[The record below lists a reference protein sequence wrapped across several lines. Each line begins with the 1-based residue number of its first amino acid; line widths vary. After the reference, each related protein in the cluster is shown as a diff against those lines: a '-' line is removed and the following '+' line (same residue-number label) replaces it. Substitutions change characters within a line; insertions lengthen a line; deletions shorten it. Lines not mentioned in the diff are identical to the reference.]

1 MKMINKIFV
10 AAILLAFV
18 FSSVKAITPDEMEQA
33 KTITALWYLRYAN
46 NGSDYL
52 EKISP
57 KTMSDLEAKLK
68 KKEKENIK
76 SFKAIEIPSD
86 YAEWDK
92 DKMVDYWSNTFFKS
106 AGLNSEGLK
115 AKSRVRKKLS
125 NMQISSETTE
135 TTKEEPTNANEPTSE
150 ITADSSR
157 NEISVVSDSLS
168 VSEAMPT
175 LANEEDS
182 DLQQTENYANSKSQN
197 SGTTTYVVI
206 LVVLVIIVVMLV
218 VYAMKMMKHKQEPK
232 QEDEELQ
239 NDMLAIC
246 EDNLVSKKNMEI
258 AALQE
263 EIEVLKMQLRLS
275 QNQVAEL
282 RKELKNSSKK
292 DIVENKLTNNA
303 NRRPMSPRPERII
316 YLARANNQGI
326 FVRAESEYNPD
337 NSIFRLKTSDG
348 VSGSFSIIENPQA
361 VRLALSSLEFYLAN
375 ACVADDDFSATGI
388 ATIEN
393 CNVGTAIFENGRWI
407 VTRKAKIEFR

>member
-76 SFKAIEIPSD
+76 SFKAVKVPSD

-125 NMQISSETTE
+125 NMQISRETTE
-135 TTKEEPTNANEPTSE
+135 TPKEEPTNANEPTSE
-150 ITADSSR
+150 ITADSSQ

-175 LANEEDS
+175 LANEDES
-182 DLQQTENYANSKSQN
+182 DLQQTENYESSKSQN

-206 LVVLVIIVVMLV
+206 LVVLVIIVIMLI
-218 VYAMKMMKHKQEPK
+218 VYAMKMMKHKQEPE

-239 NDMLAIC
+239 NDMLATC
-246 EDNLVSKKNMEI
+246 ENNLVSKKNMEI

-292 DIVENKLTNNA
+292 DIVENTLTNNV

-348 VSGSFSIIENPQA
+348 VSGSFSIIDNPQA

-375 ACVADDDFSATGI
+375 ACVADDDFSTTGI

>member
-76 SFKAIEIPSD
+76 SFKAVEVPSD

-125 NMQISSETTE
+125 NMQISRETTE
-135 TTKEEPTNANEPTSE
+135 TPKEEPTNANEPTLE
-150 ITADSSR
+150 ITADSSQ

-175 LANEEDS
+175 LANEDES
-182 DLQQTENYANSKSQN
+182 DLQQTENYESSKSQN

-206 LVVLVIIVVMLV
+206 LVVLVIIVVMLI
-218 VYAMKMMKHKQEPK
+218 VYAMKIMKHKQEPD

-239 NDMLAIC
+239 NDMLATC
-246 EDNLVSKKNMEI
+246 ENNLVSKKNMEI

-292 DIVENKLTNNA
+292 DIVENTLTNNA

-375 ACVADDDFSATGI
+375 ACVTDDDFSTTGI

>member
-76 SFKAIEIPSD
+76 SFKAVEVPSD

-125 NMQISSETTE
+125 NMQISRETTE
-135 TTKEEPTNANEPTSE
+135 TPKEEPTNANEPTSE
-150 ITADSSR
+150 ITADSSQ
-157 NEISVVSDSLS
+157 NEISVVSDLLS

-175 LANEEDS
+175 LANEDES
-182 DLQQTENYANSKSQN
+182 DLQQTGNYESSKSQN

-206 LVVLVIIVVMLV
+206 LVVLVIIVVMLI
-218 VYAMKMMKHKQEPK
+218 VYAMKMMKHKQEPE

-239 NDMLAIC
+239 NDMLATC
-246 EDNLVSKKNMEI
+246 ENNLVSKKNMEI

-292 DIVENKLTNNA
+292 DIVENTLTNNA

-375 ACVADDDFSATGI
+375 ACVTDDDFSTTGI

>member
-76 SFKAIEIPSD
+76 SFKAVEVPSD

-125 NMQISSETTE
+125 NMQISRETTE
-135 TTKEEPTNANEPTSE
+135 TPKEEPTNANEPTSE
-150 ITADSSR
+150 ITADSSQ
-157 NEISVVSDSLS
+157 NEISVVSDLLS

-175 LANEEDS
+175 LANEDES
-182 DLQQTENYANSKSQN
+182 DLQQTENYESSKSQN

-206 LVVLVIIVVMLV
+206 LVVLVIIVIMLI
-218 VYAMKMMKHKQEPK
+218 VYAMKMMKHKQEPE

-239 NDMLAIC
+239 NDMLATC
-246 EDNLVSKKNMEI
+246 ENNLVSKKNMEI

-292 DIVENKLTNNA
+292 DIVENTLTNNV

-348 VSGSFSIIENPQA
+348 VSGSFSIIDNPQA

-375 ACVADDDFSATGI
+375 ACVADDDFSTTGI

>member
-1 MKMINKIFV
+1 MINKIFV

-76 SFKAIEIPSD
+76 SFKAVEVPSD

-125 NMQISSETTE
+125 NMQISRETTE
-135 TTKEEPTNANEPTSE
+135 TPKEEPTNANEPTLE
-150 ITADSSR
+150 ITADSSQ

-175 LANEEDS
+175 LANEDES
-182 DLQQTENYANSKSQN
+182 DLQQTENYESSKSQN

-206 LVVLVIIVVMLV
+206 LVVLVIIVVMLI
-218 VYAMKMMKHKQEPK
+218 VYAMKMMKHKQEPD

-239 NDMLAIC
+239 NDILATC

-348 VSGSFSIIENPQA
+348 VSGSFSIIDNPQA

-375 ACVADDDFSATGI
+375 ACVADDDFSTTGI